1 MGTALY
7 VERETCPSLIRGE
20 EVMVHSRVK
29 GTPGAPPR
37 FFVAA
42 LEPNTQFELR
52 TGQGHDV
59 LNFPVTSTSAVLD
72 RGRRV
77 SVDLAAAVTA
87 DHTIYVLR
95 CLSGRL
101 AVTIVSP
108 HEVQMQFRSLRHR

>member
-1 MGTALY
+1 
-7 VERETCPSLIRGE
+7 
-20 EVMVHSRVK
+20 MVHSRVK

-37 FFVAA
+37 VFVVA
-42 LEPNTQFELR
+42 LDPTTQFEIR

-59 LNFPVTSTSAVLD
+59 LNFPVSSTSAVLE
-72 RGRRV
+72 RGQRT
-77 SVDLAAAVTA
+77 SVDLGAAVTA
-87 DHTIYVLR
+87 DHNIYVLR